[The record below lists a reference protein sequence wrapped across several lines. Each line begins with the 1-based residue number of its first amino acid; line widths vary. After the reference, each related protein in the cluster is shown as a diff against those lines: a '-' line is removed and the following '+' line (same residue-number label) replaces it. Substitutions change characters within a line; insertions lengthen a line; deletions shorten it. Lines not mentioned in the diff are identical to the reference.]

1 MAETPIVLE
10 GRIIKAIAGFFYVY
24 ADGYGVIECHAK
36 GVLRKGPYRPIVGDR
51 VRLEL
56 IDEQEKLGSLIDVLK
71 RTNSLI
77 RPEVANVDQALIVFA
92 YESPEPNL
100 QLLDRFLLMLEK
112 QGTNCIICFNK
123 LDIADDNKK
132 KEILNA
138 YSQCGYRVLEVSAK
152 SHEGMDEIN
161 SLIEGKVTA
170 FAGPSGVGKSS
181 LINLICPEALMETGN
196 ISRKTER
203 GKHTTRHSQLFY
215 VRPDTYIMDTPG
227 FTAIDLME
235 GVEAEDLK
243 HYYNEFYDYEGN
255 CRFDPCSH
263 THEPGCSVKDARGE
277 GKISKIRYENYAYLY
292 NEIKSRKRY

>member
-1 MAETPIVLE
+1 MPDSEIVLE
-10 GRIIKAIAGFFYVY
+10 GRIVKAIAGFFYIY
-24 ADGYGVIECHAK
+24 CDGYGVIECHAK

-51 VRLEL
+51 VRLQL
-56 IDEQEKLGSLIDVLK
+56 INEQEKTGSLIDVLE

-112 QGTNCIICFNK
+112 QNTKCIICFNK
-123 LDIADDNKK
+123 LDIADEVKK
-132 KEILNA
+132 KQIMDT
-138 YSQCGYRVLEVSAK
+138 YSSCGYKVIEVSAK
-152 SHEGMDEIN
+152 SQEGLKELDE
-161 SLIEGKVTA
+161 LLEGKVTA

-181 LINLICPEALMETGN
+181 LINIICPGALMETGN

-203 GKHTTRHSQLFY
+203 GKHTTRHSQLFF
-215 VRPDTYIMDTPG
+215 VRPGTYIMDTPG

-235 GVEAEDLK
+235 GMEAEDLK
-243 HYYNEFYDYEGN
+243 HYYNEFYAYEGS

-263 THEPGCSVKDARGE
+263 THEPGCYVKEALE
-277 GKISKIRYENYAYLY
+277 AGKISKIRYDNYAYLY
-292 NEIKSRKRY
+292 NEIKGKKKY